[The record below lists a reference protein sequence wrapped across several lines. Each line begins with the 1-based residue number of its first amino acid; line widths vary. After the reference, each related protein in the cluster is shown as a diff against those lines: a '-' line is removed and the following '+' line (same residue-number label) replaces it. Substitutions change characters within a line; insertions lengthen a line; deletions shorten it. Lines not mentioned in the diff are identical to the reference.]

1 MDNID
6 EEESACHQ
14 AKSAGGVSFA
24 TLTMS
29 HGVVTKGLPAAHSP
43 LVDLHRIVSD
53 PDILS
58 GKPVVRGTRIPVY
71 LIANFVETGH
81 TPAEIVAAYPA
92 LTEADIAAAVAY
104 AQQER
109 ERTEVRPW

>member
-1 MDNID
+1 MADLVNLRPIY
-6 EEESACHQ
+6 
-14 AKSAGGVSFA
+14 
-24 TLTMS
+24 TLRRT
-29 HGVVTKGLPAAHSP
+29 LP
-43 LVDLHRIVSD
+43 
-53 PDILS
+53 LS
-58 GKPVVRGTRIPVY
+58 GKPVVRGTRIHVY

-81 TPAEIVAAYPA
+81 TPAEIVAAYPV